1 VSTKQFCVYF
11 MTNKL
16 GGAIYTGVT
25 SRLLQ
30 RVYEHREG
38 LVEGFTKRYGL
49 KTLVYYE
56 VHATAESAITREKQL
71 KDWQRRW
78 KVELLERENPNW
90 IDLYPR
96 LSL

>member
-1 VSTKQFCVYF
+1 MSTKLFYVYF

-25 SRLLQ
+25 SRLMQ

-49 KTLVYYE
+49 DKLVYYE
-56 VHATAESAITREKQL
+56 MHETAESAITREKQL
-71 KDWQRRW
+71 KDWKRRW
-78 KVELLERENPNW
+78 KVELLERENPTW
-90 IDLYPR
+90 VDLYPR